1 MKRLAFGFLFA
12 LVATALGADIPRRLV
27 ILKVD
32 GMGQDQLMAALEKRD
47 PASGKSQLP
56 WLSES
61 LPNKAL
67 STKTFTRAASAS
79 CAPSWSMLDTGHHT
93 VIRGNVEYDRFTG
106 EVYDYLNFFPLYIGY
121 ARQRQVDMPG
131 VEVLDR
137 AGIPLL
143 IDRFQYSANFQSF
156 QLFQRGVRW
165 TTLEDVL
172 KRKFSSKSIFSMLEG
187 ATPSYDSLLE
197 AQNARTSW

>member
-1 MKRLAFGFLFA
+1 VKRLAFGFLFA

-47 PASGKSQLP
+47 PGDRQVAIAVAAANLCR
-56 WLSES
+56 
-61 LPNKAL
+61 
-67 STKTFTRAASAS
+67 TRHHLRKLLHPRYQPQR
-79 CAPSWSMLDTGHHT
+79 PSWSMLDTGHHL

-143 IDRFQYSANFQSF
+143 IDHFQYPKFTKVFSFFSAACA
-156 QLFQRGVRW
+156 G
-165 TTLEDVL
+165 
-172 KRKFSSKSIFSMLEG
+172 
-187 ATPSYDSLLE
+187 PP
-197 AQNARTSW
+197 